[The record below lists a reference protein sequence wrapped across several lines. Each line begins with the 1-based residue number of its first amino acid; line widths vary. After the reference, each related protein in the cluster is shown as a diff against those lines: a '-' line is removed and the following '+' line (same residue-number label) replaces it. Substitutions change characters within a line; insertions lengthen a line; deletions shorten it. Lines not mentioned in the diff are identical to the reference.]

1 MSTITSPRRSGSVR
15 GIEGGV
21 EKLLAAFKKKSENN
35 INQRPFVPRRVATAP
50 VSRRIHHQRER
61 VVHPERNS
69 APARAESMAT
79 LTSSSIVSPRRSGS
93 IRGVEGSVEKLLAS
107 FEKKTDNFDHSPLM
121 RRIKSVSYKAITVTW
136 ENGDSVS
143 VFVCRKKH
151 RIRKLERKARSCCT

>member
-50 VSRRIHHQRER
+50 VSRRNHHQRER

-79 LTSSSIVSPRRSGS
+79 LTTSSIVSPRRSGS

-107 FEKKTDNFDHSPLM
+107 FEKKTENFDHSPLM
-121 RRIKSVSYKAITVTW
+121 RRIKSVSYKAITV
-136 ENGDSVS
+136 NLG
-143 VFVCRKKH
+143 
-151 RIRKLERKARSCCT
+151 ER